1 VEALKILTFK
11 MIDLKEKFGFS
22 QPFESPSP
30 IRSIKQLSI
39 PNGSKEFV
47 AAIDDYFTQ
56 LTDT

>member
-1 VEALKILTFK
+1 

-56 LTDT
+56 LTDM